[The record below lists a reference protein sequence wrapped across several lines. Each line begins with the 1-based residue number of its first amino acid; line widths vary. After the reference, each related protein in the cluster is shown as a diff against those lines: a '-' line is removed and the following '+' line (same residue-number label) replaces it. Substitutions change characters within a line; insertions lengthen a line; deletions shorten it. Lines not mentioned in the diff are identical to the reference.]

1 MTANLED
8 EAPLDL
14 ELIQLLN
21 KKRVSI
27 ANEWYH
33 AILPFG
39 NLPYFREDSL
49 LFFEKMTDAVIK
61 FLSKNKIQASDAKA
75 IGVELASLKVI
86 DANLITN
93 TGDIWYRTAH
103 QITHPNKKDL
113 ILKIGEMMYHLSA
126 GYFEHSQRMILLDQ
140 EQIRKALVSTIERT
154 TQELRIHQTRLEE
167 ILDERTQQLQL
178 SEKNFRQI
186 TETSLE
192 GIFQLDI
199 SKNILFVNESFSQM
213 IGIPYEELYGKS
225 FLQFIPEKDKASAS
239 RLFQKILN
247 GQNLRT
253 ELQLIHKAGHVLDL
267 IISGVRTDLSHEVAL
282 TFFATDI
289 SERIKAEG
297 KLIQSERK
305 YRTLAETAQVL
316 ICVIDIKE
324 KIEYIN
330 SFAASFVGIS
340 PENILGTPYS
350 SYLSE
355 KAYHQISKFI
365 LKSFQGKTIKR
376 IENLIDFPTGSYW
389 FRFSLVPLSNEN
401 HGITSVLIVATDI
414 TAIKNS
420 NKILL
425 DHKRELEKAVKQRTA
440 SLEIS
445 QEQIRNL
452 ARQIVST
459 QEDERRRVSR
469 ELHDEAG
476 QALMSLKYELETN
489 FNELGLDSVSAKNK
503 LASMLASINDTNEHI
518 RQLSHSLRPPAL
530 DIAGINLSLEDY
542 CNETS
547 DRIGIKI
554 EYQGVD
560 LPGLADEI
568 GICLYR
574 VLQEALANIM
584 KHSKAS
590 KVTVKLSYKDPMV
603 KLSIIDNGE
612 GMDLRSNGSGT
623 GLLGIKERTSILGG
637 AFVLKSQPGSGTQL
651 LISIPWKE
659 KITIKA

>member
-1 MTANLED
+1 MSAKLQDENLIG
-8 EAPLDL
+8 L
-14 ELIQLLN
+14 ELIQLLRD
-21 KKRVSI
+21 KTASI
-27 ANEWYH
+27 AIEWYR

-39 NLPYFREDSL
+39 NLPTYREESIH
-49 LFFEKMTDAVIK
+49 FFEQLTEKTINL
-61 FLSKNKIQASDAKA
+61 LSKDKIESNHAKT
-75 IGVELASLKVI
+75 IGVELANLKVI
-86 DANLITN
+86 NSNLISI
-93 TGDIWYRTAH
+93 TGDLWYCAIF
-103 QITHPNKKDL
+103 QIEHPNKNNL
-113 ILKIGEMMYHLSA
+113 ILKIGEMMVYLSA
-126 GYFEHSQRMILLDQ
+126 GYFEHSQRLILLDQ
-140 EQIRKALVSTIERT
+140 EQIRKALVSTIDRT
-154 TQELRIHQTRLEE
+154 TQELRVHQNRLEE
-167 ILDERTQQLQL
+167 ILNERTQQLQL

-213 IGIPYEELYGKS
+213 IGIPFEELYGKS

-239 RLFQKILN
+239 RVFQKILD

-253 ELQLIHKAGHVLDL
+253 ELQLIHKAGHVLDV

-355 KAYHQISKFI
+355 KAYDQISKFI
-365 LKSFQGKTIKR
+365 HKSFQGKTIKR

-489 FNELGLDSVSAKNK
+489 FNELGLDSISANNK

-554 EYQGVD
+554 DYQGVD

-590 KVTVKLSYKDPMV
+590 KVTVKLSYQDPMV

-612 GMDLRSNGSGT
+612 GMDLSTNGSGT
-623 GLLGIKERTSILGG
+623 GLIGIKERTSILGG
-637 AFVLKSQPGSGTQL
+637 VFVLKSQPGSGTHL
-651 LISIPWKE
+651 VISIPWKE
-659 KITIKA
+659 KNTIKA